1 MDSRLYVSTNEASY
15 FVNNSLSCAPNP
27 PTEGNYIVGD
37 VVISSSQKHGI
48 FGWVCVK
55 SGEPGTWEV
64 ICDIVDVRN
73 DVESNRLDIDE
84 LIRRV
89 SKNELD
95 IDNTENAIKLLDN
108 RVGNNENE
116 IKQINTQINIAKN
129 TLVSLDNRISENT
142 KHINDVEGDVDSLS
156 QTVRINANTCASG
169 VNNLQNELNTLKTV
183 VGANADSAGEATSG
197 LMKEI
202 NDLKEIVGANAD
214 SAGEATSGLMKE
226 INDLKEIVGANAD
239 SAGEAATGLQKEI
252 NDLKEIVGAN
262 ADSAGET
269 ASGIM
274 KEINDLKEIVGANA
288 DSAGEATTGLQKEI
302 NDLKDFVGI
311 GKDNTEGGNLLDQVE
326 QLNNKT
332 STIGTVDIFSKNIVS
347 DGALIDDS
355 AASHGK
361 CYKVSSSNVNRVVY
375 RATLD
380 DIKFGQYGI
389 CLRMKCSVSKNS
401 IVARVRIFN
410 GETYILDKQ
419 LNANEFAVNYTLIYG
434 AFTYDVIGNSKN
446 NLVIQVET
454 IANAGV
460 DVSFDYAYVNMIIP
474 SVFL

>member
-142 KHINDVEGDVDSLS
+142 KHINDVEDDVDSLS

-197 LMKEI
+197 L
-202 NDLKEIVGANAD
+202 
-214 SAGEATSGLMKE
+214 
-226 INDLKEIVGANAD
+226 
-239 SAGEAATGLQKEI
+239 
-252 NDLKEIVGAN
+252 
-262 ADSAGET
+262 
-269 ASGIM
+269 M

-454 IANAGV
+454 IADAGV

>member
-214 SAGEATSGLMKE
+214 SAGEAT
-226 INDLKEIVGANAD
+226 
-239 SAGEAATGLQKEI
+239 
-252 NDLKEIVGAN
+252 
-262 ADSAGET
+262 
-269 ASGIM
+269 
-274 KEINDLKEIVGANA
+274 
-288 DSAGEATTGLQKEI
+288 TGLQKEI

>member
-1 MDSRLYVSTNEASY
+1 
-15 FVNNSLSCAPNP
+15 
-27 PTEGNYIVGD
+27 
-37 VVISSSQKHGI
+37 
-48 FGWVCVK
+48 
-55 SGEPGTWEV
+55 
-64 ICDIVDVRN
+64 
-73 DVESNRLDIDE
+73 
-84 LIRRV
+84 
-89 SKNELD
+89 
-95 IDNTENAIKLLDN
+95 
-108 RVGNNENE
+108 
-116 IKQINTQINIAKN
+116 
-129 TLVSLDNRISENT
+129 
-142 KHINDVEGDVDSLS
+142 
-156 QTVRINANTCASG
+156 
-169 VNNLQNELNTLKTV
+169 
-183 VGANADSAGEATSG
+183 
-197 LMKEI
+197 MKEI

-214 SAGEATSGLMKE
+214 DASSAASGLMKE